1 MVLSAAT
8 ADRCVDF
15 DYAGDSAQRNTESDA
30 TRLSVVEPLELE
42 RHATMATPQ
51 IDLQSRLS
59 LR

>member
-8 ADRCVDF
+8 ADRCVGC
-15 DYAGDSAQRNTESDA
+15 AHDSAQRNTESDE

>member
-8 ADRCVDF
+8 ADRCV
-15 DYAGDSAQRNTESDA
+15 AALSDSAQRNTESDA

-51 IDLQSRLS
+51 IDLQSRPS